1 MEVQAQNEPETE
13 TNPLVLKVLESKEF
27 KKAVEKIVQGMNI
40 DADSIEGLEGAVESV
55 IDGGTFEADTEVS
68 FRA

>member
-1 MEVQAQNEPETE
+1 MEVETE

-40 DADSIEGLEGAVESV
+40 DADNIEGLEGIVESV
-55 IDGGTFEADTEVS
+55 IDGGTFEAETEVS